1 MIFQGYT
8 PFMCSDTQLC
18 PIVCDP
24 IDCLA
29 PQGPLFMGFSGQE
42 YWNGLPFPP
51 AENSP
56 NPGIEPVVSASHALA
71 GGFFTVA
78 LPGKPSGCL
87 L

>member
-1 MIFQGYT
+1 M
-8 PFMCSDTQLC
+8 
-18 PIVCDP
+18 
-24 IDCLA
+24 
-29 PQGPLFMGFSGQE
+29 PQTIGSQPPLSMEFSSQE

-51 AENSP
+51 AENPP
-56 NPGIEPVVSASHALA
+56 NPGIEPAVSTSLALA